1 MKLGI
6 LTFACAYNYGAML
19 QCYALQQTLR
29 KLGHEVEV
37 INYRPKYLETEFPY
51 GFTPLRRLILTI
63 RHIITMR
70 IPFRV
75 HNFKRFANF
84 EKEYYQLSATA
95 CHNAQEYSSLIAKY
109 YAIVIGSDQVWNNR
123 WNGTD
128 PVWYGWHKGEN
139 GDNAPAFITYAASA
153 GAADFNTEEDALF
166 TKYVS
171 HFKKL
176 LVREEC
182 LQTALKKRY
191 NLDSQV
197 VLDPTLLANTD
208 TWTQWKEIKP
218 VEGDYVLIYQGRDD
232 DNALRIAEK
241 IASDNNWRVICTDLY
256 VNAKKRGIKRVLVS
270 PNEFV
275 GLVNHA
281 KCVVTTSFHGTAF
294 SLICH
299 SPFYYVRLCDGMDE
313 RTESI
318 LAKVGLTSRLIEKDW
333 NGTLEDIDFKSA
345 DEILC
350 TKREEDCNLLREALC
365 I

>member
-1 MKLGI
+1 MKIGI

-19 QCYALQQTLR
+19 QCYALQQTL
-29 KLGHEVEV
+29 KGLGHEVEV

-75 HNFKRFANF
+75 HNFNRFANF
-84 EKEYYQLSATA
+84 EKEYYQHSATT
-95 CHNAQEYSSLIAKY
+95 CHNAQEYASLIADY
-109 YAIVIGSDQVWNNR
+109 DAIVIGSDQVWNNR

-128 PVWYGWHKGEN
+128 PVWYGWHNEAKG
-139 GDNAPAFITYAASA
+139 AKLPTFITYAASA
-153 GAADFNTEEDALF
+153 GAANFNADEDALF
-166 TKYVS
+166 TKYMS
-171 HFKKL
+171 HFKSL

-182 LQTALKKRY
+182 LQKSLKEKY

-197 VLDPTLLANTD
+197 VLDPTLLANTE

-281 KCVVTTSFHGTAF
+281 KCVITTSFHGTAF

-299 SPFYYVRLCDGMDE
+299 TPFYYVRLCDGMDE
-313 RTESI
+313 RSESI
-318 LAKVGLTSRLIEKDW
+318 LAKIGLTSRLIEKDW
-333 NGTLEDIDFKSA
+333 NGTMENIDFKSA
-345 DEILC
+345 DEILRA
-350 TKREEDCNLLREALC
+350 KREEDCNLLREALC